1 MSDGRTSVNDGTTLL
16 KPQLSKV
23 LGWLALVSMIV
34 LALFGLWGAPTDE
47 VQGDAQR
54 LMYLHVPAAW
64 IAYLAFGVTALGSAL
79 VAVAAHR
86 ARRSGTASPA
96 RRPSSA

>member
-1 MSDGRTSVNDGTTLL
+1 MSEDETSVSDGTTLL

-34 LALFGLWGAPTDE
+34 LALFGLWGAPKDA

-64 IAYLAFGVTALGSAL
+64 IAYLAFGSPRSARHCGCGR
-79 VAVAAHR
+79 AR
-86 ARRSGTASPA
+86 ARRSGTASRA
-96 RRPSSA
+96 RRLSSG

>member
-1 MSDGRTSVNDGTTLL
+1 MRRATTGAADDPRLLDRTVSI
-16 KPQLSKV
+16 V
-23 LGWLALVSMIV
+23 LGWAALASLIT
-34 LALFGLWGAPTDE
+34 LAILGLWVAPPDA

-64 IAYLAFGVTALGSAL
+64 LAYLAFGVTALARCSASGPGP
-79 VAVAAHR
+79 